1 MCSDKLRVCPVAQAG
16 TLDNRLRRWLQH
28 PLKILRPYVK
38 SGMTVLDYGCGPGF
52 FTIDLA
58 RLVGHNGRV
67 IAADLQSGMLE
78 KLKRK
83 IDDMALAD
91 RIRLHQC
98 ESERIGV
105 AEMVD
110 FVLAFYVVHEIRRQD
125 TLFRELAVIVRPG
138 GRVLMVE
145 PPLHVSRQAFKS
157 SIATAG
163 LAGFVAE
170 AGPRVLLSKSVI
182 LRKT

>member
-1 MCSDKLRVCPVAQAG
+1 MSSANTRVCPVGQAG

-28 PLKILRPYVK
+28 PLKILSPYVR

-58 RLVGHNGRV
+58 RLVGPSGRV

-83 IDDMALAD
+83 IQGTELAD
-91 RIRLHQC
+91 RIRLHAC
-98 ESERIGV
+98 EAERIGV
-105 AEMVD
+105 AETVD
-110 FVLAFYVVHEIRRQD
+110 FVLAFYVVHEIPRQD
-125 TLFRELAVIVRPG
+125 AFFRELAVIVRSG

-145 PPLHVSRQAFKS
+145 PPLHVSKAAFKATL
-157 SIATAG
+157 ATAG
-163 LAGFVAE
+163 NAGFIAE
-170 AGPRVLLSKSVI
+170 AGPRVLLSKSVL
-182 LRKT
+182 LRKA